1 MPELTNLCVL
11 ADFSFLLCCACVYVF
26 TCVNMCV
33 YVRGFCVY
41 RLCMFVLCG
50 FGTVCVCVHIY
61 IFVIVCTCVRAFV
74 DARVSVAF
82 WNGAVA
88 RISFLCAWLVCVCVC
103 GFVWV

>member
-1 MPELTNLCVL
+1 MHVC
-11 ADFSFLLCCACVYVF
+11 
-26 TCVNMCV
+26 
-33 YVRGFCVY
+33 
-41 RLCMFVLCG
+41 FVW

-88 RISFLCAWLVCVCVC
+88 RISFCVHGLYACACVALCGCDSCEWFFSLLCI
-103 GFVWV
+103 